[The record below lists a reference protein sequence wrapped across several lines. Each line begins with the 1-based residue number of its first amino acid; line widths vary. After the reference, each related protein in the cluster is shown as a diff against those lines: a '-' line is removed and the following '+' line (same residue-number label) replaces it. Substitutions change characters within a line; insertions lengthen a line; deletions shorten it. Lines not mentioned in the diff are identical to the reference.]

1 MCLMVYYK
9 YINSIRGTLD
19 KGEYLSKSII
29 IGVSTI
35 EIVIII
41 SYAQKPPTLYKRP
54 SSEENS
60 NRGPGRFL
68 KSLPFMEMGGPLIEA

>member
-35 EIVIII
+35 EFVIII
-41 SYAQKPPTLYKRP
+41 SYAQKPPINTHHHLTNLTLTRQIRRIYIPR
-54 SSEENS
+54 
-60 NRGPGRFL
+60 RRVF
-68 KSLPFMEMGGPLIEA
+68 

>member
-9 YINSIRGTLD
+9 YINSIRGTPD
-19 KGEYLSKSII
+19 NREYLSKSII

-41 SYAQKPPTLYKRP
+41 SYAQKRP
-54 SSEENS
+54 INPHHHLT
-60 NRGPGRFL
+60 NVTV
-68 KSLPFMEMGGPLIEA
+68 KI